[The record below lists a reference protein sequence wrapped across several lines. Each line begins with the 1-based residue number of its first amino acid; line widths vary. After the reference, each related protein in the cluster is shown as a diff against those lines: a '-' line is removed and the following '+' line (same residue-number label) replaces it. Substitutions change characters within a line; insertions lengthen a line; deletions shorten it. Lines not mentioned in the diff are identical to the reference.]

1 MGICWDDYPTDSA
14 FDELIQSPG
23 RPRPGAEALCA
34 YLASLD
40 EQELTDRVA
49 TAEKVIR
56 LMGISFRVYG
66 EDGGSIDRHWPYDL

>member
-1 MGICWDDYPTDSA
+1 MAICWDDYA
-14 FDELIQSPG
+14 VHGLHDELIQAPG

-40 EQELTDRVA
+40 EEALGVRIA
-49 TAEKVIR
+49 SAESLIR